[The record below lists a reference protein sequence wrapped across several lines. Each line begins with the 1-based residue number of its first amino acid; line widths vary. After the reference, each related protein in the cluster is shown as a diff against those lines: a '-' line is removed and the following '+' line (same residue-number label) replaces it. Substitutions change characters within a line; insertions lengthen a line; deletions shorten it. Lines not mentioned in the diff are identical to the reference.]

1 MTSTNS
7 LQSYYEKWHV
17 LWYSTYYIGKYLQ
30 FKEFEHKVDE
40 YFIYILY
47 CQFCKDF
54 CVSAMEN
61 VIQHFLDFNMNIIYI
76 TTIMC
81 SVISEEIWN
90 TLFEMHSL
98 YFLIVLAKH
107 NLSKKSSSKGN
118 GRIIMQYGWLFFF
131 SIPSMNWTQSYQFL
145 QQRISYIVKFSQNY
159 SIAKNALNHNPHWYC
174 KMLHFKLASY
184 SNFFRPLL

>member
-1 MTSTNS
+1 MYNVPTVQKCWPPKLTSTNS

-90 TLFEMHSL
+90 TLLEMHSL
-98 YFLIVLAKH
+98 YFLMVLAKH
-107 NLSKKSSSKGN
+107 NLSKKSSCKGN

-131 SIPSMNWTQSYQFL
+131 SIPSMNWTEHN
-145 QQRISYIVKFSQNY
+145 RINSCNSEYHI
-159 SIAKNALNHNPHWYC
+159 L
-174 KMLHFKLASY
+174 
-184 SNFFRPLL
+184 SNFLKITQ

>member
-1 MTSTNS
+1 MYNVPTVQKCWPPKLTSTNS

-61 VIQHFLDFNMNIIYI
+61 VIQHFLGFNMNIIYKYYHHNVFCYLRRNLEYLI
-76 TTIMC
+76 R
-81 SVISEEIWN
+81 N
-90 TLFEMHSL
+90 AFTLFPNG
-98 YFLIVLAKH
+98 FGQTQPVQKIIV
-107 NLSKKSSSKGN
+107 
-118 GRIIMQYGWLFFF
+118 
-131 SIPSMNWTQSYQFL
+131 
-145 QQRISYIVKFSQNY
+145 
-159 SIAKNALNHNPHWYC
+159 
-174 KMLHFKLASY
+174 
-184 SNFFRPLL
+184 

>member
-1 MTSTNS
+1 MN
-7 LQSYYEKWHV
+7 
-17 LWYSTYYIGKYLQ
+17 
-30 FKEFEHKVDE
+30 
-40 YFIYILY
+40 ILY
-47 CQFCKDF
+47 FQFCKDF

-61 VIQHFLDFNMNIIYI
+61 VIQHFLDFNMNIIY
-76 TTIMC
+76 
-81 SVISEEIWN
+81 IWN

-118 GRIIMQYGWLFFF
+118 GRIIMQYGWLFF